1 VPVAA
6 YILIDVTP
14 GTSDRITKELLKI
27 AGVKSAHR
35 VTGPHDIIAYVETS
49 DMSMLG
55 RILSSRIHAIP
66 GILRTE
72 TDVLVD

>member
-14 GTSDRITKELLKI
+14 GTGDRVIKELSKI

-35 VTGPHDIIAYVETS
+35 VTGPHDIIAYLETS

-72 TDVLVD
+72 TDLLVD

>member
-1 VPVAA
+1 MGVAA

-14 GTSDRITKELLKI
+14 GTSDRVTKELLKI
-27 AGVKSAHR
+27 AGIKSAHR
-35 VTGPHDIIAYVETS
+35 VTGPHDVIAYLEAS
-49 DMSMLG
+49 DMSKLG

-72 TDVLVD
+72 TDLLVD

>member
-1 VPVAA
+1 MPVAA

-14 GTSDRITKELLKI
+14 GMSDQVTKELLNI
-27 AGVKSAHR
+27 SGVKSAHR
-35 VTGPHDIIAYVETS
+35 VTGPHDIIAYLETS

-66 GILRTE
+66 GVLRTE
-72 TDVLVD
+72 TDLLVD

>member
-1 VPVAA
+1 MPVAA

-27 AGVKSAHR
+27 AGVKSAHW

-72 TDVLVD
+72 TNVLVD

>member
-1 VPVAA
+1 MPVAA

-14 GTSDRITKELLKI
+14 GMSDRVTRELLKI

-35 VTGPHDIIAYVETS
+35 VTGPHDIIAYLETS

-72 TDVLVD
+72 TDLLVD

>member
-1 VPVAA
+1 VN
-6 YILIDVTP
+6 P
-14 GTSDRITKELLKI
+14 GASDRVTKELLQI
-27 AGVKSAHR
+27 AEVKSAHR
-35 VTGPHDIIAYVETS
+35 VTGPHDIIAYVESS

-72 TDVLVD
+72 TDVLVG

>member
-1 VPVAA
+1 LPVAA

-14 GTSDRITKELLKI
+14 GNSDRITRELLQI
-27 AGVKSAHR
+27 SGVKSAHR

-55 RILSSRIHAIP
+55 RVLSSRIHAIN

>member
-1 VPVAA
+1 LPVAA
-6 YILIDVTP
+6 YILIDANP
-14 GTSDRITKELLKI
+14 GASDRITKELLQI

-55 RILSSRIHAIP
+55 RILSSRIHAIS

>member
-1 VPVAA
+1 MPIAA

-14 GTSDRITKELLKI
+14 GTSDQVAKELLKI
-27 AGVKSAHR
+27 SGVKSAHR
-35 VTGPHDIIAYVETS
+35 VTGPHDIIAFVETP

>member
-1 VPVAA
+1 MPVAA
-6 YILIDVTP
+6 YILIDVNP
-14 GTSDRITKELLKI
+14 GASDRVTKELLQI
-27 AGVKSAHR
+27 AEVKSAHR
-35 VTGPHDIIAYVETS
+35 VTGPHDVIAYVETS